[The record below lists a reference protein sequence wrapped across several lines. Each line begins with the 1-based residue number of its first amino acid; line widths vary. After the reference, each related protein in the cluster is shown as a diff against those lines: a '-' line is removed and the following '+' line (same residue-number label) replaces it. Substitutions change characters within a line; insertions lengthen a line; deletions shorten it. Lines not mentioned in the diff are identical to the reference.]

1 MNLLIVDD
9 EAIAIEGIKVN
20 VNWDM
25 LEFEHIYEANS
36 MQQAMSLLTA
46 YDIDIMLCDIEMPN
60 GSGLDLIEWVNA
72 HYPEVISIILSCHG
86 EFDFARQAVSLAC
99 LDYILKPATPDDLMK
114 VLGRAAQQVHEREK
128 DARYRKYGE
137 DYMSRLAGGGDEDK
151 DAVEKVCNF
160 IADHVEED
168 LSVEKLAEQAY
179 LNPNY
184 LTRVFKKRIGKTVTE
199 YITEYRLRLA
209 EDLLR
214 DTRLSITMIS
224 AKVGYQNYTYFIKQF
239 KKFTGYA
246 PREYRQKYGAQKVD
260 GIKLR

>member
-20 VNWDM
+20 VNWE
-25 LEFEHIYEANS
+25 LLKFEHIYEANS
-36 MQQAMSLLTA
+36 MQQAMSLLA
-46 YDIDIMLCDIEMPN
+46 AMDVDVMLCDIEMPN
-60 GSGLDLIEWVNA
+60 GSGLDLIEWVKT
-72 HYPEVISIILSCHG
+72 HYPEIVCIILSCHG

-99 LDYILKPATPDDLMK
+99 LDYILKPATPEALME
-114 VLGRAAQQVHEREK
+114 VLGRAQQKVHELEK

-137 DYMSRLAGGGDEDK
+137 DYMSRVAGSDDEDK
-151 DAVEKVCNF
+151 DAVERICNY
-160 IADHVEED
+160 IADHVDED
-168 LSVEKLAEQAY
+168 LSMERLAQQAF

-184 LTRVFKKRIGKTVTE
+184 LTRVFKKRTGKTVTE
-199 YITEYRLRLA
+199 YITDYRLRLA

-214 DTRLSITMIS
+214 DTRQSITMVS

-246 PREYRQKYGAQKVD
+246 PREYRQKYGVQKTDVW
-260 GIKLR
+260 GK

>member
-25 LEFEHIYEANS
+25 LEFENIYEANS
-36 MQQAMSLLTA
+36 MQQAMSLLSA

-60 GSGLDLIEWVNA
+60 GSGLDLIEWVNS
-72 HYPEVISIILSCHG
+72 HYPSVVSIILSCHG

-99 LDYILKPATPDDLMK
+99 LDYILKPATPNDLME
-114 VLGRAAQQVHEREK
+114 VLGRASQRVHAIEK

-137 DYMSRLAGGGDEDK
+137 DYMSRVAGSDDGEA
-151 DAVEKVCNF
+151 DAVEKVKNYV
-160 IADHVEED
+160 ADHVEDE
-168 LSVEKLAEQAY
+168 LSVEKLAEQVY

-184 LTRVFKKRIGKTVTE
+184 LTRVFKRSTGRTVTE
-199 YITEYRLRLA
+199 YITEYRLKLA

-214 DTRLSITMIS
+214 DTKLSITMVS

-246 PREYRQKYGAQKVD
+246 PREYRQKYGV
-260 GIKLR
+260 

>member
-9 EAIAIEGIKVN
+9 EAIAIDGIKVN
-20 VNWDM
+20 VNWEL
-25 LEFEHIYEANS
+25 LEFEHVYEANS
-36 MQQAMSLLTA
+36 MQQAMSLLSA

-60 GSGLDLIEWVNA
+60 GSGLDLIEWVND
-72 HYPEVISIILSCHG
+72 HYPDVISIILSCHG

-99 LDYILKPATPDDLMK
+99 LDYILKPATPGDLME
-114 VLGRAAQQVHEREK
+114 VLGRAAQRVHALEK

-137 DYMSRLAGGGDEDK
+137 DYMSRLAGAVDEDK
-151 DAVEKVCNF
+151 DAVEKVCHY

-168 LSVEKLAEQAY
+168 LSVDRLAEQAY
-179 LNPNY
+179 LNANY
-184 LTRVFKKRIGKTVTE
+184 LTRMFKKRTGKTLTE
-199 YITEYRLRLA
+199 YITDYRLRLA

-214 DTRLSITMIS
+214 DTKLSITMVS

-246 PREYRQKYGAQKVD
+246 PREYRQKYGTQRAEPWMK
-260 GIKLR
+260 